1 MPIAPNRSDPTDEL
15 DETDE
20 TDHIGLRRR
29 DMAVAKKKS
38 GHSGKPRRR
47 VVSLGLPQKGATE
60 TAKEVVKI
68 SKSKVVKRIVA
79 GKSATKGVMSGLT
92 RAVRWVARNGKPVQM
107 TVIIEPDAT
116 APRIAVE
123 ELAPSAARDE
133 LDIALSAAKTRGAA
147 RVADILNGADMLTAD
162 AFAEEIGAT
171 RETVHKKRRRRE
183 VLGLEGPKRG
193 VRFPKWQL
201 NRSGELLVGLPQLFE
216 ALGDHPW
223 TVYRFLLQAHPEL
236 DGATGL
242 AALRAGRIEEVIGV
256 AGSVGAGAFA

>member
-1 MPIAPNRSDPTDEL
+1 
-15 DETDE
+15 
-20 TDHIGLRRR
+20 
-29 DMAVAKKKS
+29 MAVAKKKS
-38 GHSGKPRRR
+38 GHSGKPGRR
-47 VVSLGLPQKGATE
+47 VVSLGLPQNGARE

-68 SKSKVVKRIVA
+68 SKAKVRQTHYRGQVCYEGRDVRLYPSGSVGRSQWETRSDDGDHRA
-79 GKSATKGVMSGLT
+79 GRNRATNCGR
-92 RAVRWVARNGKPVQM
+92 RA
-107 TVIIEPDAT
+107 
-116 APRIAVE
+116 AP
-123 ELAPSAARDE
+123 PPAARDE

-171 RETVHKKRRRRE
+171 RETVHKKRRRHE

-223 TVYRFLLQAHPEL
+223 AVYRFLLQAHPEL

-242 AALRAGRIEEVIGV
+242 EALRAGRIEEVIGV

>member
-1 MPIAPNRSDPTDEL
+1 
-15 DETDE
+15 
-20 TDHIGLRRR
+20 
-29 DMAVAKKKS
+29 MAVAKKKS

-47 VVSLGLPQKGATE
+47 VVSLGLPQKGARE

-79 GKSATKGVMSGLT
+79 GKSATKGVMSGFT
-92 RAVRWVARNGKPVQM
+92 RAVQWVARSGKSVQM
-107 TVIIEPDAT
+107 TVIIEPNAT

-123 ELAPSAARDE
+123 ELARPAARDE
-133 LDIALSAAKTRGAA
+133 LDIALGAARTRGAA

-171 RETVHKKRRRRE
+171 RETVHKKRRRHE

-201 NRSGELLVGLPQLFE
+201 NRSGELLSGLPQLFE

-223 TVYRFLLQAHPEL
+223 AVYRFLLQGHPEL

>member
-1 MPIAPNRSDPTDEL
+1 
-15 DETDE
+15 
-20 TDHIGLRRR
+20 
-29 DMAVAKKKS
+29 MAVAKKKNGRS
-38 GHSGKPRRR
+38 EKSRRR
-47 VVSLGLPQKGATE
+47 IAPLGLPQKGAGE
-60 TAKEVVKI
+60 TVKESVKVSKVKI
-68 SKSKVVKRIVA
+68 VGGVVPHKA
-79 GKSATKGVMSGLT
+79 ATKDVISGFA
-92 RAVRWVARNGKPVQM
+92 RAVQRVVSSGKAVQM

-123 ELAPSAARDE
+123 ELEPAVARDE
-133 LDIALSAAKTRGAA
+133 LDIALNAAKKRGAA
-147 RVADILNGADMLTAD
+147 RVADILNGPDMLTAD

-171 RETVHKKRRRRE
+171 RETVHKKRRRHE

-201 NRSGELLVGLPQLFE
+201 NRSGELLVGLPLLFE

-223 TVYRFLLQAHPEL
+223 AVYRFLLQAHPEL

-242 AALRAGRIEEVIGV
+242 EALKAGRIEEAIGV

>member
-1 MPIAPNRSDPTDEL
+1 
-15 DETDE
+15 
-20 TDHIGLRRR
+20 
-29 DMAVAKKKS
+29 MALAKKKS
-38 GHSGKPRRR
+38 GGSGKPGRRT
-47 VVSLGLPQKGATE
+47 VSFGLPKNGARE
-60 TAKEVVKI
+60 TVPEAMNVSKAKA
-68 SKSKVVKRIVA
+68 VKRVVA
-79 GKSATKGVMSGLT
+79 GKSATKGVMSGFA
-92 RAVRWVARNGKPVQM
+92 RAVQWVARSGNPVRM

-123 ELAPSAARDE
+123 ELAPPAAPDE
-133 LDIALSAAKTRGAA
+133 LDMALSAAKTRGAA

-171 RETVHKKRRRRE
+171 RETVHKKRRRHE

-201 NRSGELLVGLPQLFE
+201 NRSGELLVGLPLLFE
-216 ALGDHPW
+216 ALGEHPW

-242 AALRAGRIEEVIGV
+242 EALRAGRIEDVIGV
-256 AGSVGAGAFA
+256 AGSVSAGAFA